1 MAHFIWGMVVGFILG
16 VFFIASI
23 ADALSDPD
31 EDGFCHCLRVRK
43 ERTSTDG
50 RCDLCGRMVDL
61 FEMDDTRSVT
71 VLTEKRNRA

>member
-16 VFFIASI
+16 VFLIAAI

-31 EDGFCHCLRVRK
+31 EDGFCHCLLVRSD
-43 ERTSTDG
+43 RTATDG

-61 FEMDDTRSVT
+61 FEIDLTRSVT
-71 VLTEKRNRA
+71 VLTEVKP